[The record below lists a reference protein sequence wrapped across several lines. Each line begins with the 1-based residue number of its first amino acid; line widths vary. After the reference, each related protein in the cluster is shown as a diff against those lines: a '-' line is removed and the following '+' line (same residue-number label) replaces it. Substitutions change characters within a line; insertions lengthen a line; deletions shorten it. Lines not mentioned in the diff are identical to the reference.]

1 MMTAS
6 TFCLTEEA
14 FLFLTRRKQLQNVSK
29 ALNLTVSF
37 TCNTRLQDIGS
48 GDLCRWSMY
57 LVSAMVFHAI
67 MNPEAD

>member
-1 MMTAS
+1 MMTVS

-14 FLFLTRRKQLQNVSK
+14 FFFLTRRTQLQNVPK
-29 ALNLTVSF
+29 ALDLTVSF
-37 TCNTRLQDIGS
+37 TCNSRLQYIGS

-57 LVSAMVFHAI
+57 FVSAMVFHAI